1 MTKDPGPSTIDTRGL
16 STFLEMARARLVVHL
31 TGQIAACLD
40 ALNDPMI
47 WWRANDQSNAI
58 GNLVLHCA
66 GSTRYYIGHIVGGHD
81 FVRDRN
87 AEFAERQELPKADLL
102 ARLTFAA
109 NEADEVFKSFDAGQ
123 LMETTDKGRRPG
135 TFMEV
140 IGHQLV
146 HYAAH
151 TGQIAFATK
160 MLKADAIDEIW
171 RKTRER

>member
-1 MTKDPGPSTIDTRGL
+1 MANDRRLPSDDPG

-31 TGQIAACLD
+31 TNQIKTCLD
-40 ALNDPMI
+40 ALHDPMI
-47 WWRANDQSNAI
+47 WWRANEQSNAI

-66 GSTRYYIGHIVGGHD
+66 GSTRHYIGHVVGGSD
-81 FVRDRN
+81 FVRDRD
-87 AEFAERQELPKADLL
+87 AEFAERREIPKAELL
-102 ARLTFAA
+102 AHLTFAID
-109 NEADEVFKSFDAGQ
+109 EADTVFKTFDAGQ
-123 LMETTDKGRRPG
+123 LLDTTERGRKPS

-140 IGHQLV
+140 IGLQLV

-160 MLKADAIDEIW
+160 MLKADAIDDVW